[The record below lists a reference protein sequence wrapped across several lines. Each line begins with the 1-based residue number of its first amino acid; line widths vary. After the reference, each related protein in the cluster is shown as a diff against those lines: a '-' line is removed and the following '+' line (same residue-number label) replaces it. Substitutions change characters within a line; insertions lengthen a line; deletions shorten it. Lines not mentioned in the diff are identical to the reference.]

1 MKKIR
6 KNVGK
11 SVKTRLLNLMNET
24 GYKYMYLLARYF
36 NERLLYKVSVS
47 QYKDNFV
54 LKGGSLLYALNGL
67 ETRPTIDVDFMADRI
82 SRDREYLENVFREI
96 LSIPCDEDGVI
107 FDVETL
113 KSEPITVDE
122 QYPGTRFLVT
132 AHMDSIVY
140 PMSMDIGFGDVITP
154 CPEAVDYPLL
164 LQDMPSINIQAYSL
178 ETVIAEKFHAM
189 IDRDVL
195 NSRMKDFF
203 DCYQILTTRELS
215 DEILYEAINATFNN
229 RQLEMKTDLKLFTE
243 DFATDEMRQ
252 KQWQS
257 FLKRIQWKQ
266 DVDFKEVM
274 ILIASRLKPMYD
286 KYCASYL
293 TNIQKE

>member
-6 KNVGK
+6 KNAGK

-154 CPEAVDYPLL
+154 CPETVDYPLL

-229 RQLEMKTDLKLFTE
+229 RQLKMKTDLKLFTE

-252 KQWQS
+252 KQWKS